1 MYHKQHTENLKEDY
15 SGYEEVENMLINQ
28 EFINHLTPVEIS
40 FIRIGIDKLFKE
52 KVTSETT
59 NYENV
64 SAHVTCCPHC
74 GSERFVKN
82 GFNPPH
88 RQKYR
93 CKDCK
98 SVFMAR
104 LILEGIRSTP
114 SS

>member
-1 MYHKQHTENLKEDY
+1 MYHKEHTENLKEDY

-64 SAHVTCCPHC
+64 SAHAIRLCRLLVASSRDVATPWRH
-74 GSERFVKN
+74 
-82 GFNPPH
+82 GFSISIITKKAGFYPCLNLGL
-88 RQKYR
+88 QI
-93 CKDCK
+93 
-98 SVFMAR
+98 VV
-104 LILEGIRSTP
+104 
-114 SS
+114 